1 MNNLYIF
8 GITSAKGGIE
18 LLMKQIIFDIATKHP
33 ETKIHIVTSY
43 SNIAF
48 EDAYKQVDVDI
59 IKIPSRS
66 EKHAYKNSLKNIIA
80 SLHKDDVAYLNI
92 ATYCNWTLFK
102 QVKNAN
108 CKIIVHGHNANTSNI
123 IKKVLHVI
131 GRVRFANVGYKIAV
145 SEQCNRFMF
154 GGKADEII
162 DNGIDSKLFKFDIN
176 DRRNIR
182 KEYGIDDN
190 KIVVGS
196 LGRISKEKNS
206 LYLVKKAK
214 DFPNYLFMFIGGFM
228 NKKYEA
234 KIRKAASPNCI
245 FTGEAGDSWTYL
257 SALDAMVVPSK
268 MEGFGL
274 VFVESL
280 TNGLPTFCLMTLY
293 NKLSSIIKNNKEM
306 YAFDSR
312 SFTEK
317 KLQQSNFDRNVNKV
331 GFINTYDIVGLLSK
345 IERVIYHE

>member
-18 LLMKQIIFDIATKHP
+18 LLMKQIVFDTATKHP

-59 IKIPSRS
+59 IKISSRL

-80 SLHKDDVAYLNI
+80 SLDKDDVVYLNI

-123 IKKVLHVI
+123 IKKILHAI
-131 GRVRFANVGYKIAV
+131 GRIRFNNIGYKIAV

-176 DRRNIR
+176 NRRNIR
-182 KEYGIDDN
+182 KEYGINDN
-190 KIVVGS
+190 QIVVGS

-214 DFPNYLFMFIGGFM
+214 DFPNCLFMFIGGFM

-234 KIRKAASPNCI
+234 KIRKAAASNCV
-245 FTGEAGDSWTYL
+245 FVGEQDNAWAYL
-257 SALDAMVVPSK
+257 SAFDAMIVPSRR
-268 MEGFGL
+268 EGFPL
-274 VFVESL
+274 AFVEAL
-280 TNGLPTFCLMTLY
+280 TNGLHVFCLDYLY
-293 NKLSSIIKNNKEM
+293 NKLPNSIKNNQNTHCLSPNNFNNEILFKFNVKRNNGEVNFSKE
-306 YAFDSR
+306 
-312 SFTEK
+312 
-317 KLQQSNFDRNVNKV
+317 
-331 GFINTYDIVGLLSK
+331 YDVIGLLSK
-345 IERVIYHE
+345 IERIIYYE